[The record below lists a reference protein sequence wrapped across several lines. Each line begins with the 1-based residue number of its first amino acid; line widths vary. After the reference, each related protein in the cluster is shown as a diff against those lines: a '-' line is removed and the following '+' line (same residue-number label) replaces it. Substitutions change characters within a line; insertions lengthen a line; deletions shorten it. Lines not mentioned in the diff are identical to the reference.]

1 MIRIFL
7 SLFLATSL
15 LSCKD
20 SKATLTK
27 IEGKQLPITD
37 SIQANQDILD
47 YVAPYRK
54 RIDEEM
60 GAVLAYAPT
69 SLSKKDGS
77 YNTAIG
83 NMMADAVFDLS
94 NPVFN
99 KRTGKNI
106 DAVLLNHGG
115 IRSTLNAGE
124 VTMRSAFDIMPF
136 ENSVVVVEL
145 KSEQVNEMFDYLKSG
160 TAHPI
165 SNMQLV
171 LDKKNEIKT
180 ATINGKPVE
189 NGKTYY
195 IATNDYLQ
203 QGGDRMTFLSQPL
216 SMEVL
221 DYKIRNILVDYFKEQ
236 DTIAPVRDDRFIQ
249 E

>member
-7 SLFLATSL
+7 PLVLTICL
-15 LSCKD
+15 LGCKN
-20 SKATLTK
+20 SQPTLTQ
-27 IEGKQLPITD
+27 IEGDQLPITD
-37 SIQANQDILD
+37 SIQPNQEVLD

-60 GAVLAYAPT
+60 GAVLAYAPQ
-69 SLSKKDGS
+69 SHSKKDGP

-83 NMMADAVFDLS
+83 NMMADAVFQLS

-99 KRTGKNI
+99 KRTGNNI

-115 IRSTLNAGE
+115 IRSTLNAGD
-124 VTMRSAFDIMPF
+124 VTMRTAFDLMPF

-145 KSEQVNEMFDYLKSG
+145 TSDKVNEMFDYLKSG

-165 SNMQLV
+165 SNMQLI
-171 LDKKNEIKT
+171 LDKNNEIKT

-189 NGKTYY
+189 EGKTYF

-203 QGGDRMTFLSQPL
+203 QGGDRMTFFSQPL

-221 DYKIRNILVDYFKEQ
+221 DYKIRSILVDYFKEQ
-236 DTIAPVRDDRFIQ
+236 DTIAPVRDNRFIK

>member
-7 SLFLATSL
+7 SLVLTISL
-15 LSCKD
+15 LGCKD
-20 SKATLTK
+20 SQATLTH
-27 IEGKQLPITD
+27 IESHQLPVTD
-37 SIQANQDILD
+37 SIQANQDVLD
-47 YVAPYRK
+47 YIAPYRK

-60 GAVLAYAPT
+60 SAVLAYAPQ
-69 SLSKKDGS
+69 SLSKKEGP

-83 NMMADAVFDLS
+83 NMMADAVFKLS
-94 NPVFN
+94 NPVFK

-115 IRSTLNAGE
+115 IRSTLNAGD

-145 KSEQVNEMFDYLKSG
+145 TSDQVNEMFDYLKSG

-171 LDKKNEIKT
+171 LDEKNEIKT
-180 ATINGKPVE
+180 ATINGNSVE
-189 NGKTYY
+189 NSKTYF

-203 QGGDRMTFLSQPL
+203 QGGDHMTFLSEPL

-221 DYKIRNILVDYFKEQ
+221 DYKIRSILVDYFKEQ
-236 DTIAPVRDDRFIQ
+236 DTIAPVRDNRFIK

>member
-7 SLFLATSL
+7 SLFLAISL
-15 LSCKD
+15 LGCKN
-20 SKATLTK
+20 SQLTLTQ
-27 IEGKQLPITD
+27 IEGHQLPITD

-60 GAVLAYAPT
+60 GAVLAYAPL
-69 SLSKKDGS
+69 SLSKKDGP

-83 NMMADAVFDLS
+83 NMMADAVFELS

-115 IRSTLNAGE
+115 IRSTLNAGD

-136 ENSVVVVEL
+136 ENSIVVVEIT
-145 KSEQVNEMFDYLKSG
+145 SNQANEMFAYLKSG

-171 LDKKNEIKT
+171 LNENDELKT

-189 NGKTYY
+189 HGKTYF

-203 QGGDRMTFLSQPL
+203 QGGDRMTFLSEPK

-221 DYKIRNILVDYFKEQ
+221 DYKIRNVLVDYFKEQ
-236 DTIAPVRDDRFIQ
+236 DTIAPVRDNRFIK